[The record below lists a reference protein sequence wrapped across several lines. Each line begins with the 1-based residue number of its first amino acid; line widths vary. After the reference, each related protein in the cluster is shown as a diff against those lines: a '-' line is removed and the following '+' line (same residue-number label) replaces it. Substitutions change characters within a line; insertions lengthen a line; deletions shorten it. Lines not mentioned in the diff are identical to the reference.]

1 MFKSSI
7 YPGRWNIKGTPVLYT
22 GQNKEIALLEN
33 IVHIPPMMIP
43 QLDILTIEVPDESI
57 TQLDIKDLPV
67 NWHQFPA
74 PAILSELG
82 QKWVEE
88 GITIGLK
95 VPSCIIQSS
104 YNIILNCSHKDYYT
118 KVKIVDQ
125 RKFHFDSRLRK

>member
-57 TQLDIKDLPV
+57 SQLDIKDLPV

-82 QKWVEE
+82 
-88 GITIGLK
+88 
-95 VPSCIIQSS
+95 
-104 YNIILNCSHKDYYT
+104 
-118 KVKIVDQ
+118 
-125 RKFHFDSRLRK
+125 